1 MSLQAPKLREASF
14 NDYPAIAE
22 LQSRYG
28 LATKSRQEW
37 DHLWINNPAFR
48 AAAPRMAIGWV
59 LEDGGGRIVAYL
71 GNIPLFYEI
80 CGERIVAS
88 VAHAW
93 VAETTYRTFSLL
105 LLEQYFRQQSV
116 ELFINATV
124 GPLAVQAFSTFQ
136 SLPVPVGDWDRSVF
150 WITNYTGFVTGWLA
164 KNSLPRFRP
173 VTYFLC
179 AGLYA
184 KDALARRFVPNQ
196 ASKSL
201 KLAPCSQFDE
211 RFDLFW
217 DALRATS
224 PRVLLGLRTREILD
238 WHFKATLKDGRA
250 WVLTAETCG
259 RMCAYAIFFRHD
271 SEQLGLK
278 RMRLV
283 DFQTLDGDTHILT
296 AMLSWGLAR
305 CKAEGID
312 MLECIGFRHDK
323 IELIARSAPHSRALP
338 AWLFFYKTRDGA
350 LAQKLKDASSWDPS
364 QFDGDASL

>member
-1 MSLQAPKLREASF
+1 MSLQAPKLREAAF

-28 LATKSRQEW
+28 LPAKSRHEW
-37 DHLWINNPAFR
+37 EHLWINNPAFR
-48 AAAPRMAIGWV
+48 AAAPKMAIGWV

-80 CGERIVAS
+80 CGEKILAS

-93 VAETTYRTFSLL
+93 VAETNYRAFSLL
-105 LLEQYFRQQSV
+105 LLEQYFRQRSV

-164 KNSLPRFRP
+164 KQTLPQFRP
-173 VTYFLC
+173 LAYFLS

-184 KDALARRFVPNQ
+184 KDTLASPVPKPANNGV
-196 ASKSL
+196 

-224 PRVLLGLRTREILD
+224 PHILLGVRTREMLH
-238 WHFKATLKDGRA
+238 WHFAAALGNGRA
-250 WVLTAETCG
+250 WVLTAEACG
-259 RMCAYAIFFRHD
+259 KTCAYAIFFRHD
-271 SEQLGLK
+271 SEQLGLR

-283 DFQTLDGDTHILT
+283 DFQALDGDTHVL
-296 AMLSWGLAR
+296 APMLSWGLAR
-305 CKAEGID
+305 CRQEGID
-312 MLECIGFRHDK
+312 MLECIGFRHEK
-323 IELIARSAPHSRALP
+323 NEVIKKFAPHRRELP
-338 AWLFFYKTRDGA
+338 AWLFFYKTRDAA
-350 LAQKLKDASSWDPS
+350 LAQSLSDASVWDPS